1 MNKKFTIS
9 LSSIIVAA
17 VVFFVGYL
25 VGKGYADTKEVEK
38 EVVRWKTKYLPPIH
52 DTIPQPVP
60 YLVFDTDT
68 VYKIKEHELSVD
80 TLAILMDYFRVR
92 NYALDFSNDSIG
104 IFKVNLD
111 VTKNTLANARSEIR
125 PIRTTVETIRTISNV
140 KTIQFYWL
148 VGTSVDFKT
157 NKIQFGVDFR
167 QKYMIGVS
175 GIRLEDREGKNNYG
189 YTIDLGVKF

>member
-9 LSSIIVAA
+9 LGSILIAA

-25 VGKGYADTKEVEK
+25 VGKGYADTIEVEK
-38 EVVRWKTKYLPPIH
+38 EVVKWKTEYLPAVH

-140 KTIQFYWL
+140 KTIQFYGIL
-148 VGTSVDFKT
+148 GSSVDLKT
-157 NKIQFGVDFR
+157 NKIQFGIDLR
-167 QKYMIGVS
+167 QKYLIGVS
-175 GIRLEDREGKNNYG
+175 GIRIDDKFG
-189 YTIDLGVKF
+189 YTIDLGAKF

>member
-9 LSSIIVAA
+9 LGSILIAA

-25 VGKGYADTKEVEK
+25 VGKGYADTIEVEK
-38 EVVRWKTKYLPPIH
+38 EVVKWKTEYLPAVH
-52 DTIPQPVP
+52 DTIRQPVP

-125 PIRTTVETIRTISNV
+125 PIRNTVETIRTISNV
-140 KTIQFYWL
+140 KTIQFYGIL
-148 VGTSVDFKT
+148 GSSVDLKT
-157 NKIQFGVDFR
+157 NKIQFGIDLR
-167 QKYMIGVS
+167 QKYLIGVS
-175 GIRLEDREGKNNYG
+175 GIRIDDKFG
-189 YTIDLGVKF
+189 YTIDLGAKF

>member
-38 EVVRWKTKYLPPIH
+38 EVVKWKTEYLPPIH

-111 VTKNTLANARSEIR
+111 VTKNRLANARSEIR
-125 PIRTTVETIRTISNV
+125 PIRNTVETIRTISNV
-140 KTIQFYWL
+140 KTIQFYGIL
-148 VGTSVDFKT
+148 GSSVDLKT
-157 NKIQFGVDFR
+157 NKIQFGIDLR
-167 QKYMIGVS
+167 QKYLIGVS
-175 GIRLEDREGKNNYG
+175 GIRLDDKFG
-189 YTIDLGVKF
+189 YTIDLGAKF